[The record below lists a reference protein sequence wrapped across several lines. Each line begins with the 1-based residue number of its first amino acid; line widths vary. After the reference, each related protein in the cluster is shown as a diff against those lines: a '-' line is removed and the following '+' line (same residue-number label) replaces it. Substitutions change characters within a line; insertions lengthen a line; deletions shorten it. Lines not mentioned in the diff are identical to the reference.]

1 MGKSKE
7 KLTGVLE
14 FPAELELEWLEC
26 PVEEMPAVLVRR
38 RRFACADA

>member
-26 PVEEMPAVLVRR
+26 PGEEMPAVLV
-38 RRFACADA
+38 

>member
-14 FPAELELEWLEC
+14 FPAELELEWPEC
-26 PVEEMPAVLVRR
+26 PGEEMPAVLV
-38 RRFACADA
+38 

>member
-1 MGKSKE
+1 MSKIKE

-26 PVEEMPAVLVRR
+26 PGEEMPAVLV
-38 RRFACADA
+38 